1 MPFHERLQYWD
12 RLRVPILIMQPLCE
26 LVLSLVVQN
35 SVAIG
40 DEQYLDRPCVTIESR
55 PKIIRDSHRS
65 PTGLLIFLVNRL
77 SGLREVIRL
86 LLPEIL
92 PVDVVDVLIV
102 CLTGA
107 NAAPD
112 FREHQLEHAWL

>member
-1 MPFHERLQYWD
+1 MPFDERLQYWD
-12 RLRVPILIMQPLCE
+12 RLGIPILIMQPLCE

-77 SGLREVIRL
+77 SGPREIIRL
-86 LLPEIL
+86 LGPEVF
-92 PVDVVDVLIV
+92 PVDVIDVLIV

-107 NAAPD
+107 NAVLYFCND
-112 FREHQLEHAWL
+112 QLEHSRF